1 MRIFKKQTWFAVAR
15 NLIFWAVSFF
25 VLLRLFNRTE
35 YINPI
40 DVIYTFLFH
49 IPLWIGVGL
58 HAYALRNSFDKGK
71 YGVYAFQFL
80 LLTLTVIP
88 QGYFFSF
95 DVLADWIFPDFYFVA
110 VYSWPEIIGIGAI
123 YVIITLLL
131 HVAISW
137 SKQQEELKKVSELR
151 EQKRTAELQALRA
164 QINPHFL
171 FNTLNT
177 IYGETLKKTEKAP
190 ALVLQL
196 SDILRYVVDTSK
208 KEEVPVADEITYI
221 QNFITLQKQRYSRPG
236 QIYVEIKGDPG
247 TKKIAPLILITF
259 IENCFKHGQ
268 LNADSDFIRIIIS
281 VNYKKLVLITS
292 NTYNEAKNELEAEST
307 STGLENVKRRLEL
320 RYGGM
325 YALEEKAGHGVYQ
338 TTLTLHYQK

>member
-1 MRIFKKQTWFAVAR
+1 MRIFKKQTWFAIAR

-58 HAYALRNSFDKGK
+58 HAYALRSSFDKGK

-137 SKQQEELKKVSELR
+137 SEQQEELKKVSELR

-236 QIYVEIKGDPG
+236 QIYVEIKAIPEP
-247 TKKIAPLILITF
+247 KK
-259 IENCFKHGQ
+259 
-268 LNADSDFIRIIIS
+268 
-281 VNYKKLVLITS
+281 
-292 NTYNEAKNELEAEST
+292 
-307 STGLENVKRRLEL
+307 
-320 RYGGM
+320 
-325 YALEEKAGHGVYQ
+325 
-338 TTLTLHYQK
+338 

>member
-1 MRIFKKQTWFAVAR
+1 MRIFKKQTWFAIAR

-171 FNTLNT
+171 FNALNT
-177 IYGETLKKTEKAP
+177 VASLIVLERAPDARHAVLPARVRPAGQRQEHVLPRPAAVLRAVRTAVRSGEP
-190 ALVLQL
+190 
-196 SDILRYVVDTSK
+196 
-208 KEEVPVADEITYI
+208 
-221 QNFITLQKQRYSRPG
+221 RPG
-236 QIYVEIKGDPG
+236 QRG
-247 TKKIAPLILITF
+247 
-259 IENCFKHGQ
+259 
-268 LNADSDFIRIIIS
+268 R
-281 VNYKKLVLITS
+281 
-292 NTYNEAKNELEAEST
+292 
-307 STGLENVKRRLEL
+307 
-320 RYGGM
+320 
-325 YALEEKAGHGVYQ
+325 AL
-338 TTLTLHYQK
+338 